1 MVVSVEPLYAAN
13 VRGAGTRVGRGGV
26 PGGPKHDSTGLVWAA
41 SRHNGKVEPY
51 LVRIDSALGLELPRM
66 GPTLEIVGLA
76 LVALLLLAL
85 ALEARQRRERERQRR
100 EQREERRKR
109 REVIVAQRLA
119 ELDPEIP
126 E

>member
-1 MVVSVEPLYAAN
+1 MVVSVESLWAAN
-13 VRGAGTRVGRGGV
+13 VPRCWNAVGRRGV
-26 PGGPKHDSTGLVWAA
+26 PGSPKHDSTGLVWAA
-41 SRHNGKVEPY
+41 SRHNRKVEAY
-51 LVRIDSALGLELPRM
+51 LVRIDSALGLALPRM
-66 GPTLEIVGLA
+66 APTLEIVGLA

-100 EQREERRKR
+100 EQREQRRKR

-119 ELDPEIP
+119 ELDREIP